1 MPTALPHRL
10 RLVAHLTFRQSAHVL
25 WLAVCIRSLGK
36 AMERAGRQ
44 SRRPGNTKA
53 GDRLLRLARRWLAR
67 NDELSALL
75 DAPEPAEVR
84 QVRSIFE
91 APAIRASKIEASDGR
106 ASRPRPG
113 PGEAL

>member
-75 DAPEPAEVR
+75 GAPEPIEVR

-91 APAIRASKIEASDGR
+91 APAAGISETETPGGCA
-106 ASRPRPG
+106 PRPSHDR
-113 PGEAL
+113 EEH